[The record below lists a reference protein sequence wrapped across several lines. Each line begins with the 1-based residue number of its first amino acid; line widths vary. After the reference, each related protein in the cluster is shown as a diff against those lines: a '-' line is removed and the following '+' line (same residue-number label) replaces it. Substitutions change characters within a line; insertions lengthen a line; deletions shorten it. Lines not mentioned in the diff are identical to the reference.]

1 VVFCIDLSRWWLHS
15 IDGGGGTFS
24 VAGWDRRE
32 GSLEPDE
39 RLTKVWSLVWIE
51 GGGGSLNL
59 PMELAT
65 VFMEGQGERIEAQ
78 RQQSSNRVEGSRE
91 LRGGIASV
99 N

>member
-1 VVFCIDLSRWWLHS
+1 
-15 IDGGGGTFS
+15 
-24 VAGWDRRE
+24 
-32 GSLEPDE
+32 
-39 RLTKVWSLVWIE
+39 
-51 GGGGSLNL
+51 
-59 PMELAT
+59 MELAT